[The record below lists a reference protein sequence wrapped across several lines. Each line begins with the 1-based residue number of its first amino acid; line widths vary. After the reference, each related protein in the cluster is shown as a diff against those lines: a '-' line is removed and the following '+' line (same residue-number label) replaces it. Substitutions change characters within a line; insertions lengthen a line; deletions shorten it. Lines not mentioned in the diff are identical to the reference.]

1 MKTTPKEKLLNDIQE
16 GMTNGSI
23 TLSVDIV
30 IPNMPRKE
38 TVINH
43 RDNFQAK
50 HDYYEAAYDDSLRL
64 KSNSEIRIASY
75 LIGTN
80 YVEVPE

>member
-1 MKTTPKEKLLNDIQE
+1 MTPKQKLLNDIKE
-16 GMTNGSI
+16 GMTNGSV

-30 IPNMPRKE
+30 IPDMPRKE

-43 RDNFQAK
+43 RDNFLVK
-50 HDYYEAAYDDSLRL
+50 HDYYEKAYDDSLRL
-64 KSNSEIRIASY
+64 LTNSEIRIASY
-75 LIGTN
+75 RIGTN

>member
-1 MKTTPKEKLLNDIQE
+1 MTVKQQLLNDIKE
-16 GMTNGSI
+16 GMTNGSV

-50 HDYYEAAYDDSLRL
+50 HDYYESAYDEALCL
-64 KSNSEIRIASY
+64 IAQPEIAIASY
-75 LIGTN
+75 LIGIKR
-80 YVEVPE
+80 VEIER

>member
-1 MKTTPKEKLLNDIQE
+1 MTPKQKLLNDIKE
-16 GMTNGSI
+16 GMTNGSV

-30 IPNMPRKE
+30 IPDMPRLE

-43 RDNFQAK
+43 RDNFPAK
-50 HDYYEAAYDDSLRL
+50 HDYYEKAYDDSLRL
-64 KSNSEIRIASY
+64 VSNSEIRIVSY
-75 LIGTN
+75 LIGIN